1 MVRVPVNIIVA
12 PRVLVDIHH
21 IYTRILYTHYFY
33 RQYVYLISN
42 WPIWAFAINRLILIL
57 LKKCLF
63 ICINSIIEKSL
74 LLIRRDPRSEL
85 NCLRFF
91 NNINRDR
98 NAKMLHST
106 RERWLIKKW
115 KSTKPQ
121 LQQSPVVILTT
132 NNHGINMTLKHVSDT
147 IFMEFVI

>member
-12 PRVLVDIHH
+12 QRVLVDIQCTSYIHV
-21 IYTRILYTHYFY
+21 YSNTHYLY

-42 WPIWAFAINRLILIL
+42 WPIWAFTINRLIVIL

-63 ICINSIIEKSL
+63 ICINSMSKKAFSL
-74 LLIRRDPRSEL
+74 YIRID
-85 NCLRFF
+85 CLRFF
-91 NNINRDR
+91 DNINRDR

-121 LQQSPVVILTT
+121 LQQSPVVIITT
-132 NNHGINMTLKHVSDT
+132 NNHGINMILIHVSNT
-147 IFMEFVI
+147 IFVEFVI